1 MSVSLACALHFRT
14 RRQLKRFLWLALLL
28 TLTPMMAGCD
38 AIQGIFKAG
47 FFVGVIAVVLI
58 VGAVGFLVMKMR

>member
-1 MSVSLACALHFRT
+1 M
-14 RRQLKRFLWLALLL
+14 RFLLLALLL

-47 FFVGVIAVVLI
+47 FVVGVLAVVLI
-58 VGAVGFLVMKMR
+58 VAGIGFLVMKMR